1 MVRLDINEVV
11 NEVLSLIRREIAN
24 HQVTVRLD
32 LAAPTDST
40 SLPPI
45 FGDRS
50 SYNSDLEPARQRHSA
65 MAVVRDR
72 PVNF

>member
-1 MVRLDINEVV
+1 VIAGSGHCPGKRRRNVRLDINEVV

-50 SYNSDLEPARQRHSA
+50 SYNR
-65 MAVVRDR
+65 
-72 PVNF
+72 